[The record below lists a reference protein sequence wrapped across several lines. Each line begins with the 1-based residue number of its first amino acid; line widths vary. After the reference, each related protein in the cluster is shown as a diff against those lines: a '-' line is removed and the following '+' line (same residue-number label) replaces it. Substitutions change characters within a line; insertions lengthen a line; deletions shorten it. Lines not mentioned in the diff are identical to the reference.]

1 MAAVLIIE
9 FTIDK
14 DLVCVSQLQ
23 NAPNAALDDIVGKYF
38 KLQKLKRV
46 LTNYLY

>member
-23 NAPNAALDDIVGKYF
+23 NAPNDAMDNLIGQYF
-38 KLQKLKRV
+38 KFPKLKRV
-46 LTNYLY
+46 KV